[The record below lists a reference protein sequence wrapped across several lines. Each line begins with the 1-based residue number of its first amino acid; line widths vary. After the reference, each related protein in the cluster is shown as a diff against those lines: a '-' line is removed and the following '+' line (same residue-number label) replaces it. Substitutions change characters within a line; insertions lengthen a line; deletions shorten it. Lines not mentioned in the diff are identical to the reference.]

1 MIIQPFQL
9 SEDVSVEA
17 DVCIIGSGA
26 GGSLAASRLAENG
39 HSIVILEEGPFVRRE
54 DLNQD
59 EKNLLK
65 RLYQQQASQATD
77 DMSIR
82 ILQGRVFGGSPTIN
96 WMTCLRTPDHV
107 LEEWIRDFGLEEYSP
122 KVMTPHFD
130 RIEERMKVH
139 TVPDEDHNP
148 QNRLILDGARAL
160 GIHAAAS
167 QNNSDG
173 CIGCGYCGTGCYYD
187 AKQDMRLTYLG
198 DALKGNTTVYTGVR
212 AEKIHYR
219 GSDEQVVVGVSLGH
233 EYGVSPRTVRVS
245 CRRVVVAGSAIGT
258 PIILQ
263 KSKLTKNRVLGKF
276 LHLHP
281 VTIAIG
287 KYDRLIDPSYGI
299 PQSTWSEEYWNLNG
313 EGYGFWVEVAPV
325 QPILGGINLPGMGEE
340 RREIVRNLRRLGVMI
355 VLVRDGADKISS
367 GEVKWTRGRKSIRY
381 RLSPTDKKHLL
392 MGLENAIDLQ
402 FAAGAKEVYTLH
414 VQFTKLSSPN
424 EIPKIRKLRNG
435 PNELPLF
442 SAHPTGTARMGVR
455 PSHSVVGPTLE
466 MHDYPGIFIMDGSVL
481 PTAPGVN
488 PMITILGVVSRGYE
502 LSDNL
507 GL

>member
-1 MIIQPFQL
+1 MIIQPFHL
-9 SEDVSVEA
+9 SEDVSVET

-26 GGSLAASRLAENG
+26 GGSLVAARLAQNG
-39 HSIVILEEGPFVRRE
+39 YSVIILEEGPFVTRE
-54 DLNQD
+54 DLNQN
-59 EKNLLK
+59 ERELLR

-107 LEEWIRDFGLEEYSP
+107 LEEWIREFELEEYSP
-122 KVMTPHFD
+122 RSMSSHFD
-130 RIEERMKVH
+130 FVAKRMKVH
-139 TVPDEDHNP
+139 TVPDEEHNP

-160 GIHAAAS
+160 GIHAEAS
-167 QNNSDG
+167 QNNSEG
-173 CIGCGYCGTGCYYD
+173 CIGCGYCGIGCYYD
-187 AKQDMRLTYLG
+187 AKQDMRLTFLK

-212 AEKIHYR
+212 AEQIRYF
-219 GSDEQVVVGVSLGH
+219 GSTEQAVVGVSLGH
-233 EYGVSPRTVRVS
+233 EYGVPSRSVRVS
-245 CRRVVVAGSAIGT
+245 CKRVVVAGSAIGT
-258 PIILQ
+258 PIVLQ
-263 KSKLTKNRVLGKF
+263 KSRLTKNRILGKF

-281 VTIAIG
+281 VTIAVG
-287 KYDRLIDPSYGI
+287 RYDRLIDPSYGI
-299 PQSTWSEEYWNLNG
+299 PQSTWSEEYWNVNG

-325 QPILGGINLPGMGEE
+325 QPILGGINMPGMGEE

-355 VLVRDGADKISS
+355 VLVRDGADKKSS
-367 GEVKWTRGRKSIRY
+367 GEVKWIRGRKSIRY

-392 MGLENAIDLQ
+392 MGLENAIEIQ

-414 VQFTKLSSPN
+414 AQFTKLTSPDD
-424 EIPKIRKLRNG
+424 IPKIRNLRNG

-442 SAHPTGTARMGVR
+442 SAHPTGTARMGGN
-455 PSHSVVGPTLE
+455 SSYSVVGPTLE
-466 MHDYPGIFIMDGSVL
+466 MHDYPGVYIMDGSVL